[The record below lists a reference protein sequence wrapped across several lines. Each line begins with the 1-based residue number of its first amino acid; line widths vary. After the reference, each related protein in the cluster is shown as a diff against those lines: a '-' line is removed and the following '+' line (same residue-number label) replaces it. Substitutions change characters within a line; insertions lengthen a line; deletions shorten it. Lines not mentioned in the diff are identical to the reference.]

1 MRTQAMTQR
10 SQDRRLVFLVVAGMR
25 EPLLYVFQLRAHPF
39 NNPQGDASASE
50 AVSMGDSAQLKPGH
64 D

>member
-1 MRTQAMTQR
+1 MRTQTMTQR
-10 SQDRRLVFLVVAGMR
+10 SQDGRLVFLVVAGMR
-25 EPLLYVFQLRAHPF
+25 EPLLYVFQLRAHR
-39 NNPQGDASASE
+39 QGDESASE

>member
-1 MRTQAMTQR
+1 MTQR
-10 SQDRRLVFLVVAGMR
+10 SQDGRLVFLVVAGMR
-25 EPLLYVFQLRAHPF
+25 EPLLYVFQLRAHR
-39 NNPQGDASASE
+39 QGDASASE